1 MTRYVSLLIGVVI
14 VALGVWAMVAWWGA
28 VLVML
33 RAFVAVLAVL
43 LGLGII
49 LFGLSE
55 LWAGEGRE
63 TPPSARVVP
72 QGPVEPA

>member
-1 MTRYVSLLIGVVI
+1 MTRFISLLIGLI
-14 VALGVWAMVAWWGA
+14 LMALGVWAIVAWWGS

-33 RAFVAVLAVL
+33 RALVAVVAVL
-43 LGLGII
+43 LGLGIV

-63 TPPSARVVP
+63 TPPSARIVP